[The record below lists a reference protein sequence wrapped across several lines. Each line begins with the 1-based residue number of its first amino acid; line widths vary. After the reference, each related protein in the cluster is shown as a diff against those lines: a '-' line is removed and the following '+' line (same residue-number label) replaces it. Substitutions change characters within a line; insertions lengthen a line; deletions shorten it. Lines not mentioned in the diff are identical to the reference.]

1 MSIYNKIWLVISF
14 IFIIAAALS
23 AIGHPSYGDETHF
36 VETIRL
42 FSSASWPDIIKDYPE
57 VTTPLVYIIYA
68 AWGKLVGTG
77 LIELRILSLIISI
90 LFLFVLYLY
99 VISYTKNEKLGL
111 LLCALVIIN
120 PYIWGLSVFIFTDM
134 LTLLFVLSALY
145 MFTRDKP
152 GLTAFLLGMA
162 VLCRQYAIIFTIAL
176 WLYISLRSYYSREKR
191 TFFKYTLYLFISLI
205 PLIVLTVIWKGLSPP
220 SGTKKFI
227 LDTGLFWNPHALVTY
242 ITFSAIYIFP
252 LLLIFNTKFFAYKK
266 LLIPAVIIS
275 CLYFIFPVGVSKV
288 TSISNNLDTVGLIH
302 KLLFSLAGR
311 GVLSEIILFVFFF
324 AGIWIILIF
333 LKEDIHT
340 IQSGRISPVLLLS
353 LCYYIFLMIMPFSY
367 QVWEKYLI
375 LILPVLSLRTGLLFP
390 YFLQKHAAPSL

>member
-77 LIELRILSLIISI
+77 LIELRILSLIISF
-90 LFLFVLYLY
+90 LFLLVLYLY

-205 PLIVLTVIWKGLSPP
+205 PLIV
-220 SGTKKFI
+220 
-227 LDTGLFWNPHALVTY
+227 
-242 ITFSAIYIFP
+242 
-252 LLLIFNTKFFAYKK
+252 
-266 LLIPAVIIS
+266 LIPAVIIS

-390 YFLQKHAAPSL
+390 NFLQKHAAPSL